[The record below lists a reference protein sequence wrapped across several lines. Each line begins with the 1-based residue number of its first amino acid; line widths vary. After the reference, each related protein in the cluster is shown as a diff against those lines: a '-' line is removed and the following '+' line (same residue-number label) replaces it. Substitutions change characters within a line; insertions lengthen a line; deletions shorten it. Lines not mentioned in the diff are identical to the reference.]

1 MSDMTDD
8 LDCYDEWD
16 ALDPDPFKTVR
27 KREWLTKDAYYPK
40 ANPKARGAVRI
51 CDMTDKHLFNAFN
64 LTKDETLFQEMVWRL
79 FEQRIKEVKP

>member
-8 LDCYDEWD
+8 LDLYDEWD
-16 ALDPDPFKTVR
+16 ADDPDPFKTVR
-27 KREWLTKDAYYPK
+27 KREWIT
-40 ANPKARGAVRI
+40 KARDGVRI

-79 FEQRIKEVKP
+79 FEQRIKEVTP

>member
-1 MSDMTDD
+1 MSDLTND
-8 LDCYDEWD
+8 LDVFDFYDEWD
-16 ALDPDPFKTVR
+16 AHDPDPFKTVR
-27 KREWLTKDAYYPK
+27 KQEWITKAQ
-40 ANPKARGAVRI
+40 GVVRI

>member
-1 MSDMTDD
+1 VSDMTED
-8 LDCYDEWD
+8 LDFYDEWD
-16 ALDPDPFKTVR
+16 ADDPDPFKTVR
-27 KREWLTKDAYYPK
+27 KREWIT
-40 ANPKARGAVRI
+40 KARDGVRI

>member
-1 MSDMTDD
+1 VSDMTDD
-8 LDCYDEWD
+8 LDVFDFYGDWD

-27 KREWLTKDAYYPK
+27 KRDWITKAGD
-40 ANPKARGAVRI
+40 AVRI

-79 FEQRIKEVKP
+79 FEQRIKEVQS